1 MQADAVQYQQTCTM
15 YVPCCAA
22 QVEISKSY
30 SRTKWREDL
39 KRLLRRAGCDA
50 KHVMF
55 LFSDSQIKDEAFVE
69 DINNILNA
77 GEVPNMF
84 PADEKMQVRCNHVGA
99 CRPKELL
106 CRQQLCCKQPCRA
119 SGLPCPS
126 ALCMRFCVMPITTCM
141 HTAYDAAGLQIL
153 EAVQPAAAR
162 QGLESPVQMWGY
174 FVSQCRRHLHVVLCM
189 SPIGDAFR

>member
-1 MQADAVQYQQTCTM
+1 ML
-15 YVPCCAA
+15 

-30 SRTKWREDL
+30 GRSEWREDL

-84 PADEKMQVRCNHVGA
+84 PADEKMQVSTPQSAINGA
-99 CRPKELL
+99 VVL
-106 CRQQLCCKQPCRA
+106 
-119 SGLPCPS
+119 
-126 ALCMRFCVMPITTCM
+126 I
-141 HTAYDAAGLQIL
+141 
-153 EAVQPAAAR
+153 AAR
-162 QGLESPVQMWGY
+162 YHTRAL
-174 FVSQCRRHLHVVLCM
+174 
-189 SPIGDAFR
+189 